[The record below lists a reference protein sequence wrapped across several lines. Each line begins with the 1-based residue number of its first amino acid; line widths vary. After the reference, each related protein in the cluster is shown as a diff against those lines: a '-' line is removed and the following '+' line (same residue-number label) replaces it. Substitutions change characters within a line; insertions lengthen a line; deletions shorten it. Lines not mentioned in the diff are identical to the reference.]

1 MKYIAITLGPIT
13 RTIEMAESTKELWA
27 ASYFFSYLAKKI
39 VEPFVKKNRTFQLPL
54 INEEMQKPHC
64 GAGLFPDRY
73 IFKSE
78 PGDLE
83 LLKQHSDQVLIEIA
97 GHIASP
103 SLPGTAKDV
112 SQIYHYLKSYIKIYF
127 IEHTLESDDPHVV
140 IPACEKYLNII
151 ENQET
156 FPEQEETMISHQ
168 KSDFLKFLITN
179 VNGKI
184 YRKDKNSIPRF
195 TGSFLTRDAF
205 GDMNGER
212 LFESILEISAS
223 ELNINIQ
230 QKALEVITANEKNKG
245 EKYSDQIWDA
255 EEIIL
260 NDNKAQ
266 LRPYHKYI
274 AIIKSDGDS
283 MGETIKSMGAY
294 NIPIT
299 QLSKALLSFN
309 IESINEIVAYGGKPI
324 FIGGDDLLCFAPVC
338 CNGNNV
344 FNLVEKL
351 STCFDQC
358 INQHLQQ
365 YINACSEAQRPL
377 QSLSFGISITYHKY
391 PMFEALHTTDY
402 LLEMVAKDN
411 LFKYTLSNKNILN
424 ENMKRFILKN
434 KLAFSLQKHSGQIY
448 HTAMSKKGKSYV
460 KFNMLLQKYILK
472 NKDMSKT
479 QESEKFLS
487 SVIQMIR
494 AHAEILQIILQN
506 EDKRTEML
514 KNYFDNN
521 FNESCH
527 LGYTGLFED
536 IQTLLC
542 LRYQENIQD
551 YQNRNE
557 IIQQNTILTS
567 DEKEILI
574 VSPAMDAIHTIFTA
588 LQFIHF
594 INYNKDE

>member
-13 RTIEMAESTKELWA
+13 HTIEMAESTKELWA

-39 VEPFVKKNRTFQLPL
+39 VEPFVKKNRSFQLPL

-83 LLKQHSDQVLIEIA
+83 LLKQHSEQVLIKIA

-103 SLPGTAKDV
+103 NLPGTAKDV
-112 SQIYHYLKSYIKIYF
+112 SQVYRYLKSYIKIYF
-127 IEHTLESDDPHVV
+127 IELTLESNDPYVV
-140 IPACEKYLNII
+140 IPACEKYLNVI

-156 FPEQEETMISHQ
+156 FPEQEETMISLQ

-184 YRKDKNSIPRF
+184 YRKDKNSIPHF
-195 TGSFLTRDAF
+195 TGSFLTKDAF
-205 GDMNGER
+205 GDTDGER

-230 QKALEVITANEKNKG
+230 QKALEVITANG
-245 EKYSDQIWDA
+245 ESKDGKYSERIWDA

-260 NDNKAQ
+260 NDYKAL

-344 FNLVEKL
+344 FSLVEKL
-351 STCFDQC
+351 SACFDQY
-358 INQHLQQ
+358 INRHLHQ
-365 YINACSEAQRPL
+365 YINACSEIHRPL
-377 QSLSFGISITYHKY
+377 PSLSFGISITYHKY
-391 PMFEALHTTDY
+391 PMFEALHTTDS
-402 LLEMVAKDN
+402 LLEIVAKDN
-411 LFKYTLSNKNILN
+411 LFKYTLSNKKILN

-448 HTAMSKKGKSYV
+448 QTAMSKKGESYTQ
-460 KFNMLLQKYILK
+460 FNILLRKYIR
-472 NKDMSKT
+472 KDKDTSNT

-487 SVIQMIR
+487 SVIQMVRI
-494 AHAEILQIILQN
+494 HAEILQIILQN
-506 EDKRTEML
+506 EDNQVEML

-521 FNESCH
+521 FNEPCH
-527 LGYTGLFED
+527 QGYTGLFED
-536 IQTLLC
+536 IQMLLR

-551 YQNRNE
+551 YQERNE
-557 IIQQNTILTS
+557 IIRKNTVLTS
-567 DEKEILI
+567 DEKEQLI
-574 VSPAMDAIHTIFTA
+574 VSPAMDAINMIFTA

>member
-1 MKYIAITLGPIT
+1 M
-13 RTIEMAESTKELWA
+13 
-27 ASYFFSYLAKKI
+27 
-39 VEPFVKKNRTFQLPL
+39 
-54 INEEMQKPHC
+54 
-64 GAGLFPDRY
+64 
-73 IFKSE
+73 
-78 PGDLE
+78 
-83 LLKQHSDQVLIEIA
+83 
-97 GHIASP
+97 
-103 SLPGTAKDV
+103 
-112 SQIYHYLKSYIKIYF
+112 
-127 IEHTLESDDPHVV
+127 
-140 IPACEKYLNII
+140 
-151 ENQET
+151 
-156 FPEQEETMISHQ
+156 
-168 KSDFLKFLITN
+168 
-179 VNGKI
+179 
-184 YRKDKNSIPRF
+184 
-195 TGSFLTRDAF
+195 
-205 GDMNGER
+205 
-212 LFESILEISAS
+212 
-223 ELNINIQ
+223 
-230 QKALEVITANEKNKG
+230 
-245 EKYSDQIWDA
+245 
-255 EEIIL
+255 
-260 NDNKAQ
+260 
-266 LRPYHKYI
+266 RPYHKYI

-377 QSLSFGISITYHKY
+377 PSLSFGISITYHKY